1 MIQKHK
7 VQPSMASNSEYVIG
21 LDVGGTKLLG
31 ILMNRSADILIRQQ
45 ASTPKGNEAVK
56 NSILC
61 LLEEILAS
69 ARADGIEPAGI
80 SIGAPGFVDECR
92 GIMLEA
98 ENLEVKNLLLI
109 PSIQDALQIPICLF
123 HDVRS
128 ATVGEAYYGAGIG
141 RRDFAFLNL
150 GTGVAVGLYLDG
162 KIYAGAGNKAGEIGH
177 TAGRAVGAG
186 KPCNLEDR
194 LEMLVSGPA
203 LVTRAVEALTH
214 DSHSLIYELARRS
227 MAQITPRIIQEAA
240 SQKDALAIQLIE
252 ETADYLGMAIGWLL
266 DILNLECVV
275 IGGGVAQMG
284 DLLLEPVNR
293 SVAKYAIETAP
304 VLTSPL
310 GVNAGA
316 IGAAASYFSMGG

>member
-1 MIQKHK
+1 
-7 VQPSMASNSEYVIG
+7 
-21 LDVGGTKLLG
+21 
-31 ILMNRSADILIRQQ
+31 
-45 ASTPKGNEAVK
+45 
-56 NSILC
+56 
-61 LLEEILAS
+61 
-69 ARADGIEPAGI
+69 
-80 SIGAPGFVDECR
+80 
-92 GIMLEA
+92 
-98 ENLEVKNLLLI
+98 
-109 PSIQDALQIPICLF
+109 
-123 HDVRS
+123 
-128 ATVGEAYYGAGIG
+128 
-141 RRDFAFLNL
+141 
-150 GTGVAVGLYLDG
+150 
-162 KIYAGAGNKAGEIGH
+162 
-177 TAGRAVGAG
+177 
-186 KPCNLEDR
+186 
-194 LEMLVSGPA
+194 MLVSGPA

-214 DSHSLIYELARRS
+214 DSHSLIYEHARRS

>member
-1 MIQKHK
+1 MMQKQKVRSSMI
-7 VQPSMASNSEYVIG
+7 PNSEYVIG

-31 ILMNRSADILIRQQ
+31 ILMDRSANILVRQQ

-69 ARADGIEPAGI
+69 ARAEGIEPAGI
-80 SIGAPGFVDECR
+80 SIGAPGFVDECN

-109 PSIQDALQIPICLF
+109 PSILDALQIPTYLF

-203 LVTRAVEALTH
+203 LVNRAVEALKR
-214 DSHSLIYELARRS
+214 DCRSLIYELAGHS
-227 MAQITPRIIQEAA
+227 LEQITPQIIQEATR
-240 SQKDALAIQLIE
+240 QKDALAVQLLE
-252 ETADYLGMAIGWLL
+252 ETADYLGMAIGWML

-293 SVAKYAIETAP
+293 SVAKYAIEAAP

-316 IGAAASYFSMGG
+316 IGAVASYFSMGD